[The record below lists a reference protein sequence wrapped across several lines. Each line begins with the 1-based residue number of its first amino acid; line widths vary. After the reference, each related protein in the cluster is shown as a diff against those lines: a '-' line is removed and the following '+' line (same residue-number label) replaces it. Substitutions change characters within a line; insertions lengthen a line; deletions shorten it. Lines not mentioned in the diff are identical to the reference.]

1 MVQPPAPMNFS
12 TSYYCNRFLVLVGF
26 VGALALAGTVRAQSA
41 DDLGIYGFVSA
52 FNVDCLFGSANSP
65 GTTSTTENGY
75 GGSATATATAYLSPL
90 LGDLVSLQSVRR
102 QACGN
107 EKRGPFS
114 NRLSENLLQPRA
126 ACFQR
131 LCSKIA
137 PVRE

>member
-90 LGDLVSLQSVRR
+90 LGDLATST
-102 QACGN
+102 
-107 EKRGPFS
+107 GPDYAQILVKLEHDLGMFGLPGS
-114 NRLSENLLQPRA
+114 
-126 ACFQR
+126 
-131 LCSKIA
+131 ID
-137 PVRE
+137 